1 MIFLLYQ
8 YLGLTYTCFD
18 KGIFLCVLLFKTIYC
33 SFVFFCSF
41 ALSKWFLTALRLFL
55 SKNRIRHGECSFFI
69 GKRNLHIT
77 DFHNKGLPFGQILRA
92 LEEEIVDKFDIRF
105 LNSELIEAITKIVSK
120 PMDTFMVQS
129 QTGSS
134 RRFVEHELYFMQRI
148 NFKMFCLKAQT
159 EGPLRKE

>member
-1 MIFLLYQ
+1 MFI
-8 YLGLTYTCFD
+8 
-18 KGIFLCVLLFKTIYC
+18 
-33 SFVFFCSF
+33 
-41 ALSKWFLTALRLFL
+41 
-55 SKNRIRHGECSFFI
+55 FI
-69 GKRNLHIT
+69 GKRNLYIT

-134 RRFVEHELYFMQRI
+134 RRFVEHELYFM
-148 NFKMFCLKAQT
+148 
-159 EGPLRKE
+159 